1 MMAIID
7 YSREPSSDIAFF
19 DMKSFYASVEC
30 VDRGLDPLT
39 TALCVVSRSDNSKG
53 LILAS
58 SPTFKRVYG
67 KKNVGRSFD
76 LPFNIHT
83 RRFNY
88 QVAKRQN
95 LPTTPEYV
103 HYIEMWARKTVI
115 VPPRMGH
122 YIEVNMQIQK
132 ILQNYGSPEDILPYS
147 IDEGFIDL
155 TQSLN
160 YFSPNKELSRR
171 DKLDLV
177 SARIQYDIWR
187 QTGVYSTIGMS
198 NANPLLAKL
207 ALDNEAKNTEA
218 MRANWS
224 YEDVETKVWNIKEL
238 TDFWGIGQR
247 LKTRLNKMGIHTIYD
262 LAMSNPDDLK
272 REFGVIGVQNWFHAH
287 GVDESKVHH
296 KYKPKSKGIGNS
308 QVLPHNYYDQRA
320 IELVLKEMGE
330 QVAIRLRRAHKNTM
344 TVAIHVGYSSE
355 LEKKAINA
363 QRSIDP
369 TQNTKELQKVIIELF
384 RQHYTGG
391 AVRTIGIRYENLV
404 DESLVYYTLF
414 TDINKLERENRLD
427 QTIDQIRQKYGFLAI
442 QKATVLTEHSR
453 NIARSKLIGG
463 HSAGGLDGLE

>member
-1 MMAIID
+1 MGIID
-7 YSREPSSDIAFF
+7 YSLEPHSDIAFF

-30 VDRGLDPLT
+30 VERGLDPLT
-39 TALCVVSRSDNSKG
+39 TSLCVVSRSDNSKG

-67 KKNVGRSFD
+67 KKNVGRSYD

-88 QVAKRQN
+88 QAAKRQQ

-103 HYIEMWARKTVI
+103 QYIELWARKTLI

-122 YIEVNMQIQK
+122 YIDVNMQIQK
-132 ILQNYGSPEDILPYS
+132 ILQNYAAPEDILPYS

-155 TQSLN
+155 TRSLN
-160 YFSPNKELSRR
+160 YFSSDKSMSKR

-207 ALDNEAKNTEA
+207 ALDNEAKNTKG

-224 YEDVETKVWNIKEL
+224 YEDVERKVWQIKEL
-238 TDFWGIGQR
+238 TDFWGIGNR
-247 LKTRLNKMGIHTIYD
+247 MAKRLNKMKIYSIYD

-287 GVDESKVHH
+287 GVDESNVHN
-296 KYKPKSKGIGNS
+296 KYKPKSKGLGNS
-308 QVLPHNYYDQRA
+308 QVLPHNYVDQRA

-330 QVAIRLRRAHKNTM
+330 QVAIRLRRAKKNTM
-344 TVAIHVGYSSE
+344 TVAIHVGYSSDM
-355 LEKKAINA
+355 EKKSINA

-369 TQNTKELQKVIIELF
+369 TQNTKELQKVIVELF
-384 RQHYTGG
+384 RKHYTGG
-391 AVRTIGIRYENLV
+391 PVRTIGIRYENLV
-404 DESLVYYTLF
+404 DESIVYYTLF
-414 TDINKLERENRLD
+414 TDIDALEKENRLD
-427 QTIDQIRQKYGFLAI
+427 QTIDQIRQKYGFLSL
-442 QKATVLTEHSR
+442 QKATALTKDSR
-453 NIARSKLIGG
+453 SIARSKLIGG

>member
-1 MMAIID
+1 MGIID
-7 YSREPSSDIAFF
+7 YSREPRSDIAFF

-30 VDRGLDPLT
+30 VERGLDPLT
-39 TALCVVSRSDNSKG
+39 TSLCVVSRSDNSKG

-67 KKNVGRSFD
+67 KKNVGRSYD

-88 QVAKRQN
+88 QVARRQN
-95 LPTTPEYV
+95 LPITREYV
-103 HYIEMWARKTVI
+103 QYIELWARKTLI
-115 VPPRMGH
+115 VPPRMGK
-122 YIEVNMQIQK
+122 YIEVNLKIQE
-132 ILQNYGSPEDILPYS
+132 ILQNYGTPEEIYPYS
-147 IDEGFIDL
+147 IDEGFIDV
-155 TQSLN
+155 TKSLN
-160 YFSPNKELSRR
+160 YFSGDSQISRKE
-171 DKLDLV
+171 KLDSL

-207 ALDNEAKNTEA
+207 ALDNEAKNTDG

-224 YEDVETKVWNIKEL
+224 YEDVETKVWKIKEL
-238 TDFWGIGQR
+238 TDFWGIGKR
-247 LKTRLNKMGIHTIYD
+247 MEKRLNRMGIYSVYD

-287 GVDESKVHH
+287 GVDESNVRE

-308 QVLPHNYYDQRA
+308 QVLPHNYTSQRS

-330 QVAIRLRRAHKNTM
+330 QVAIRLRRAKKNAM
-344 TVAIHVGYSSE
+344 TVAIHVGYANETEQKSMNVQ
-355 LEKKAINA
+355 K
-363 QRSIDP
+363 SIDP
-369 TQNTKELQKVIIELF
+369 TQNTKTLQKVIIDLF

-391 AVRTIGIRYENLV
+391 AARTIGIRYENLI
-404 DESLVYYTLF
+404 DESIVYYTLF
-414 TDINKLERENRLD
+414 TDVNKMNRENRLD
-427 QTIDQIRQKYGFLAI
+427 HTIDQIRQKYGFLSI
-442 QKATVLTEHSR
+442 QKATALTKDSR
-453 NIARSKLIGG
+453 SIARSKLIGG